1 MESPES
7 LVQLVQSGAKHLEA
21 YLATL
26 PPEAWVRPSACER
39 WEVRDVVGHLV
50 FWAEPYTTWIARAV
64 QGDCSPPEGWPSV
77 GSLGHQ
83 PLMELNAQTAIAC
96 RERLGEQLFP
106 TFCATNAQFTK
117 VVVGLGPHDWEK
129 PAYHPAMIAPVRNR
143 VEARIMELAVH
154 GWDIRS
160 QLEPVAPLSAETLPV
175 VSDWAGRRGVNF
187 LGLTDFRPHASLLA
201 PVCYHF
207 ALTDIPTSGYDIVVE
222 NERIRMG
229 PAMPSSP
236 NVTFRGDAETFVLTV
251 LGRLKLDAAIA
262 EGRFTVEGDRG
273 LANELIGWVK
283 RG

>member
-1 MESPES
+1 
-7 LVQLVQSGAKHLEA
+7 
-21 YLATL
+21 
-26 PPEAWVRPSACER
+26 
-39 WEVRDVVGHLV
+39 
-50 FWAEPYTTWIARAV
+50 
-64 QGDCSPPEGWPSV
+64 
-77 GSLGHQ
+77 
-83 PLMELNAQTAIAC
+83 MELNAQTAIAC
-96 RERLGEQLFP
+96 RERLGEQLFS

-129 PAYHPAMIAPVRNR
+129 PTYHPAMIAPVRNR

-160 QLEPVAPLSAETLPV
+160 QLEPAAPLSAETLPV
-175 VSDWAGRRGVNF
+175 VSDWAGRRGINF
-187 LGLTDFRPHASLLA
+187 LGLTDFRPRASLLA

-229 PAMPSSP
+229 PAMPASP
-236 NVTFRGDAETFVLTV
+236 NVTFRGDAATFVLTV
-251 LGRLKLDAAIA
+251 LGRLKLEAVIA